1 MSLDLRKKNVDCRYD
16 YVRFLTCNCKQ
27 GEKRNAY
34 VDYSVAVLSILLG
47 STLEHKR
54 CY

>member
-1 MSLDLRKKNVDCRYD
+1 LDLRKKMLIADMIIAN
-16 YVRFLTCNCKQ
+16 